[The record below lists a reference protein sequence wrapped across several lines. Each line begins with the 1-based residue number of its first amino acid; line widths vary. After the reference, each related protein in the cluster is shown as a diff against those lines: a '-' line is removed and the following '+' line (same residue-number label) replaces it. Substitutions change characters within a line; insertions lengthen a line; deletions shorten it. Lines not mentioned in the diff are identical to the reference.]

1 MEHEHHSPAFPEVP
15 DFPMGENILNSLF
28 TVKGYKSKPMRAA
41 STMILHDLMLQH
53 ISKSSKIAPN
63 LSAKIG
69 KKNYKKFVNIGQNM
83 YSAASHSQLH
93 IRRFFFC

>member
-1 MEHEHHSPAFPEVP
+1 MEHEHHSPAFPKVP

-53 ISKSSKIAPN
+53 ISKSSKIAP
-63 LSAKIG
+63 
-69 KKNYKKFVNIGQNM
+69 KFVCKDWEKK
-83 YSAASHSQLH
+83 L
-93 IRRFFFC
+93 